1 MAVKKEKKVAGAGG
15 KKKIAP
21 QQRFLS
27 LLLVGLA
34 DVLGL
39 DLEQARDNPKV
50 QDLLAAARKAV
61 WPEESSEP
69 TSCLLC
75 VLDDSECTK
84 RLGPVSARCDAAWT
98 AD

>member
-1 MAVKKEKKVAGAGG
+1 MVVKKEKKVAGAGG
-15 KKKIAP
+15 KKIAP

-27 LLLVGLA
+27 LFLVGLA

-39 DLEQARDNPKV
+39 DLEQAPDNPKV
-50 QDLLAAARKAV
+50 QDLLAAARTAV
-61 WPEESSEP
+61 WPEEGSEP

-75 VLDDSECTK
+75 VLNDTEGTK
-84 RLGPVSARCDAAWT
+84 RLGPVSARCNAVWT